1 MLDRP
6 TEPGTM
12 SAAATV
18 GWSGGSTPGAP
29 DPASVGGGTAAA
41 DGTIGEG
48 RANPPATRIAA
59 TMSDARLGIGAI
71 VPRRPAGSGRTL
83 GQPGRPA
90 RRPARPT
97 ALPRRLR
104 RVTTRHRATDD
115 TAAADP
121 LATAIA
127 SRLPDV
133 RLLTDTLDRE
143 GYRDDETAYLHA
155 GLPRAV
161 AFPTT
166 TAHVVELVR
175 IAGEQ
180 RVPIVPR
187 GAGTGLSG
195 GASGIEGGLTI
206 AFTAMD
212 RLIEIDRENLVAV
225 VQPGIIN
232 ANLKAAV
239 AAEGLFYAPDPASYE
254 MCSIGGNLGTNAGGL
269 CCVKYGQTRDA
280 VLSLEVVMA
289 DGAVIRT
296 GGRNVKDVAGY
307 SLTHLFVGSQGTLA
321 ITTEATLKLRPAPP
335 PRSTMLAFFPTLDS
349 AGQAVAG
356 IAAAGLSPVT
366 LELLDRFTIAAV
378 DDMNNL
384 GLDRTAAAMLMVESD
399 MPGVAATDE
408 LERAETACRVAGATD
423 VVRAAD
429 AQEADWLRQA
439 RRAAH
444 YALER
449 LGDVRME
456 DVGVPRSRVPDMLRE
471 IERIAAK
478 HDVRIGTFGHA
489 GDGNLHPDLV
499 LRARRPAGRGQ
510 DRRGQDRPVPG
521 RARARR
527 HGHRRARHRLG
538 AAGVARDPARRRRGP
553 GHARDQDRAR
563 PAGHP
568 QPGARRLGRR
578 GRGGCAGPAGRPVV
592 RRRERAGRPVVRAGR
607 PVCGRGRA
615 GRSCVAEDGPAGR
628 AYAGRPAGVRAAQ
641 GGPRRGPAEPSRPE
655 PCDPDAAG
663 SSKIG
668 ACGAT
673 RRRGRRPPAG
683 SERGRASAS
692 PAPLPGWSAGAL
704 DVDQTPVV
712 LLGAARAR

>member
-1 MLDRP
+1 M
-6 TEPGTM
+6 
-12 SAAATV
+12 
-18 GWSGGSTPGAP
+18 
-29 DPASVGGGTAAA
+29 
-41 DGTIGEG
+41 
-48 RANPPATRIAA
+48 
-59 TMSDARLGIGAI
+59 
-71 VPRRPAGSGRTL
+71 
-83 GQPGRPA
+83 
-90 RRPARPT
+90 
-97 ALPRRLR
+97 
-104 RVTTRHRATDD
+104 
-115 TAAADP
+115 
-121 LATAIA
+121 
-127 SRLPDV
+127 
-133 RLLTDTLDRE
+133 
-143 GYRDDETAYLHA
+143 
-155 GLPRAV
+155 
-161 AFPTT
+161 
-166 TAHVVELVR
+166 
-175 IAGEQ
+175 
-180 RVPIVPR
+180 
-187 GAGTGLSG
+187 
-195 GASGIEGGLTI
+195 

-212 RLIEIDRENLVAV
+212 RLLEIDRENLVAV

-349 AGQAVAG
+349 AGDAVAG

-471 IERIAAK
+471 IERIAAQARRPDR
-478 HDVRIGTFGHA
+478 DVRA
-489 GDGNLHPDLV
+489 CRRRQPAPRSRV
-499 LRARRPAGRGQ
+499 RARRP
-510 DRRGQDRPVPG
+510 DRPRPRPTRSRPTCTGPRSTLGGTVTGEHGIGSARREWLEIQRGADAVRVMRAIKTALDPLGILNPG
-521 RARARR
+521 R
-527 HGHRRARHRLG
+527 
-538 AAGVARDPARRRRGP
+538 
-553 GHARDQDRAR
+553 
-563 PAGHP
+563 
-568 QPGARRLGRR
+568 
-578 GRGGCAGPAGRPVV
+578 VV
-592 RRRERAGRPVVRAGR
+592 
-607 PVCGRGRA
+607 
-615 GRSCVAEDGPAGR
+615 
-628 AYAGRPAGVRAAQ
+628 
-641 GGPRRGPAEPSRPE
+641 
-655 PCDPDAAG
+655 
-663 SSKIG
+663 
-668 ACGAT
+668 
-673 RRRGRRPPAG
+673 
-683 SERGRASAS
+683 
-692 PAPLPGWSAGAL
+692 
-704 DVDQTPVV
+704 
-712 LLGAARAR
+712 